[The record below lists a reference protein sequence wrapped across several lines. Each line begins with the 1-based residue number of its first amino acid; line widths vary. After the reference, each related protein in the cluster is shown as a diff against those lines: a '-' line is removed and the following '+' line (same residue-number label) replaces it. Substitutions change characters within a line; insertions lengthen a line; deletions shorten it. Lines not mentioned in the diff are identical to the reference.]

1 MDAHDQKTQQQES
14 RATAD
19 HRGSKLLSETARI
32 EMHQLELLKNNQPQQ
47 SIMFYKIAHD
57 QSTSSPE
64 RRIAVCSRNVA
75 IYIKRDYIVRQ
86 TENLAFIVIHHDD

>member
-19 HRGSKLLSETARI
+19 RRGSKLLSETGRI
-32 EMHQLELLKNNQPQQ
+32 EMHHSELLKNNQSQQ
-47 SIMFYKIAHD
+47 GIMLYKIAHD

-64 RRIAVCSRNVA
+64 AECSRNVA
-75 IYIKRDYIVRQ
+75 IYITRDYTVRQ
-86 TENLAFIVIHHDD
+86 TKNLAFIVIHHDE